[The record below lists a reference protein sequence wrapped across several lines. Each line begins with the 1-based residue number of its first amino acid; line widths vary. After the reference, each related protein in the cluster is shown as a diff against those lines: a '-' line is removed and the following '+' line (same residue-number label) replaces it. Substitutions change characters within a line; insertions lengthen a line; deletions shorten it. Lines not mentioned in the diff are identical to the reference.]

1 MGLGRRLSRALAYR
15 VRNKLS
21 SSGVKAGSV
30 TDIGRPFLV
39 VDFTRILPVAKVV
52 GITPFG

>member
-1 MGLGRRLSRALAYR
+1 LSSALAYN

-30 TDIGRPFLV
+30 TAIVRPLPV
-39 VDFTRILPVAKVV
+39 VVGHTPILPAVGAV
-52 GITPFG
+52 GITPVG